1 MSMFKDLLKFSKTLL
16 SFREIRYSYV
26 NYSVKLFKICNEFI
40 SLLIQTIIAT
50 VFVIVG
56 LILIPFAPLV
66 NFVVCMVYAI
76 QLYKTDKKWFK
87 KNNGL
92 E

>member
-1 MSMFKDLLKFSKTLL
+1 MFKDLLKFSKSLL
-16 SFREIRYSYV
+16 SFKEILYSYI
-26 NYSVKLFKICNEFI
+26 NYSFKLFKNFNELI
-40 SLLIQTIIAT
+40 LLLIKTIIKT